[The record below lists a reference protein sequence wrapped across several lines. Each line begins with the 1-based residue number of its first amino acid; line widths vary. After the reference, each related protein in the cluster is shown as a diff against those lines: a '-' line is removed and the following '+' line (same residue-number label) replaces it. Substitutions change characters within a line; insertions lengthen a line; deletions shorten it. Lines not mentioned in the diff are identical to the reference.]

1 MCVYFIKGVP
11 IKYAIVPEKVS
22 GNVLFFSMFYQ
33 NTFIK
38 DKLSSTFNDEK
49 GKKNIFFYL
58 KLHQKAEHNIEQR
71 VNIKLKTRL
80 AFMKT

>member
-22 GNVLFFSMFYQ
+22 GKILFFSMFYQ

-38 DKLSSTFNDEK
+38 DKLPSTFDDEK
-49 GKKNIFFYL
+49 GHKNSFY
-58 KLHQKAEHNIEQR
+58 
-71 VNIKLKTRL
+71 
-80 AFMKT
+80 